1 EVRCCLV
8 FFSSALESALGG
20 GCFCARNPAGVGR
33 CEGVPPSDGAKR
45 RLLLSILKRRGG
57 WAMDDL
63 PLELEAGDDLE
74 ALLRLW
80 RCPGRAAG

>member
-1 EVRCCLV
+1 PP
-8 FFSSALESALGG
+8 SAWPLGG
-20 GCFCARNPAGVGR
+20 PSFCPLNRARVPR
-33 CEGVPPSDGAKR
+33 SEGVPPSDGAKR
-45 RLLLSILKRRGG
+45 RLLVSILKRRGG
-57 WAMDDL
+57 WGMDDL